1 MSFLPATALAAILLV
16 APAWAQS
23 PGDLPGI
30 PSGPFLQ
37 DRAPAQP
44 RGAETPWFHDR
55 QLETPLAP
63 GERRTG
69 LTAQQRDRASA
80 ATRARWPEARLESR
94 PESGGTWTL
103 EHALAQPRR

>member
-1 MSFLPATALAAILLV
+1 MSILPAAALAAIVLAV
-16 APAWAQS
+16 PAWAQS

-30 PSGPFLQ
+30 PPGPLLQ

-44 RGAETPWFHDR
+44 REAETPWFHDR
-55 QLETPLAP
+55 QIESPLAP

-69 LTAQQRDRASA
+69 PTARQRDRASA

-94 PESGGTWTL
+94 PESGGTWAL